1 MRFVKGLFK
10 ALAVLLAL
18 LVLIGV
24 GFYVSEPAYWQRVF
38 TAPLGE
44 VWRTE
49 WYEPLERVPGN
60 ELELP
65 SRAGDTITG
74 DTITAEALALA
85 QAYADETDSVA
96 LLVWHKG
103 SLVYERYGE
112 RFDATTMTDPAS
124 AHKTIVGLLVGAAI
138 SDGLIE
144 SLDTP
149 AADFLPEWTDEAR
162 RKIRIRD
169 LLSMSSGLEIVSG
182 LNPTGDA
189 MKLNIGFDIPGIVFK
204 VPAESPPGTVF
215 QYSNINSQLLG
226 IILQRAA
233 GKRYAEYLSERLWS
247 RLGAGDAY
255 VWLDHEGGIARTFC
269 CLHTTGRGWLRVGLL
284 LLNQGKVG
292 DDQVVPAEWVAA
304 MTTPSATNPNYGYQI
319 WLGSPPTDRRQYN
332 SKNSFKALHS
342 EPFAAPDMMYIDGF
356 GGQRVYV
363 VPSQDLVIVRTGRA
377 QLEWDDAK
385 LPNAILR
392 GIKR

>member
-10 ALAVLLAL
+10 GLAVLLAL

-24 GFYVSEPAYWQRVF
+24 GFYVSDPPYWQRVF
-38 TAPLGE
+38 TAPMGE

-49 WYEPLERVPGN
+49 WYEPKERVPGN
-60 ELELP
+60 ELPLP
-65 SRAGDTITG
+65 TG
-74 DTITAEALALA
+74 PAESIAPEALELA
-85 QAYADETDSVA
+85 QKYVDETDSVA
-96 LLVWHKG
+96 FLVWHKG
-103 SLVYERYGE
+103 ALVYERYGE
-112 RFDATTMTDPAS
+112 RFDAATTTDPAS
-124 AHKTIVGLLVGAAI
+124 AHKTVVGLLIGAAI
-138 SDGLIE
+138 ADGLIG

-169 LLSMSSGLEIVSG
+169 LLTMSSGLQIVSG

-204 VPAESPPGTVF
+204 IPADSPPGTVF
-215 QYSNINSQLLG
+215 EYNNINSQLLG

-247 RLGAGDAY
+247 RLGAGDAS
-255 VWLDHEGGIARTFC
+255 VWLDHEGGLARTFC
-269 CLHTTGRGWLRVGLL
+269 CLHTTAHGWLRVGLL
-284 LLNQGKVG
+284 LLNDGRIG
-292 DDQVVPAEWVAA
+292 NDQIIPAEWVQA
-304 MTTPSATNPNYGYQI
+304 MKTPSETNPNYGYQV

-332 SKNSFKALHS
+332 SRNSFKAFHS
-342 EPFAAPDMMYIDGF
+342 EPFAAPDMVYIDGF

-363 VPSQDLVIVRTGRA
+363 VPSQELVIVRTGRA

-392 GIKR
+392 GIRP